1 MGMSDLITIQNF
13 CDRNDSEPMICSF
26 ETETIATPT
35 SPILHSMAR
44 MWLIT
49 EGEATVLINNKEY
62 CLKKGCCVG
71 VLPWQ
76 ITEVIDVKK
85 PITFYLVVYY
95 YDNVN
100 EIVKTFYN
108 PGSSRMSI
116 LCRIAE
122 RPMVELHDRA
132 YQQMQLL
139 FMQLENEV
147 YKQHTIDEKEE
158 TEENRA
164 LSNLFIMNKLVEIM
178 LVLMRYKKEPEKKEV
193 SIDASEIFLYLYS
206 HLNERVTLEQL
217 SQKFYMSESAIG
229 AYIKKTTG
237 LSFFDLMNEMRI
249 GRTMNYLLY
258 TDLTLEELAEILGFV
273 DSAHISKVFKARVGM
288 KASDYRKTYQKIGDR
303 CQISDRKVYYEIVAY
318 IYRHYTEDLKVSDL
332 SREFCV
338 TVKELNRILLYQVEM
353 TFHGYLNYIRVNKA
367 SELLLTTDKTV
378 LEIALEVGYNT
389 EKTLSR
395 NFIMVRHIT
404 PGKFRATMRL
414 QGIENT

>member
-1 MGMSDLITIQNF
+1 MSDLITIQNF

-164 LSNLFIMNKLVEIM
+164 LSNLFITNKLVEIM

-258 TDLTLEELAEILGFV
+258 TDLTREELAEILGFV

>member
-1 MGMSDLITIQNF
+1 
-13 CDRNDSEPMICSF
+13 
-26 ETETIATPT
+26 
-35 SPILHSMAR
+35 
-44 MWLIT
+44 
-49 EGEATVLINNKEY
+49 
-62 CLKKGCCVG
+62 
-71 VLPWQ
+71 
-76 ITEVIDVKK
+76 
-85 PITFYLVVYY
+85 
-95 YDNVN
+95 
-100 EIVKTFYN
+100 
-108 PGSSRMSI
+108 
-116 LCRIAE
+116 
-122 RPMVELHDRA
+122 
-132 YQQMQLL
+132 
-139 FMQLENEV
+139 
-147 YKQHTIDEKEE
+147 
-158 TEENRA
+158 
-164 LSNLFIMNKLVEIM
+164 
-178 LVLMRYKKEPEKKEV
+178 
-193 SIDASEIFLYLYS
+193 
-206 HLNERVTLEQL
+206 
-217 SQKFYMSESAIG
+217 
-229 AYIKKTTG
+229 
-237 LSFFDLMNEMRI
+237 
-249 GRTMNYLLY
+249 MNYLLY

-303 CQISDRKVYYEIVAY
+303 CQINDRKVYYEIVAY

>member
-1 MGMSDLITIQNF
+1 MSDLITIQNF

-26 ETETIATPT
+26 ETETISAPT

-44 MWLIT
+44 MWLIN
-49 EGEATVLINNKEY
+49 EGEGTVLINNKEY

-76 ITEVIDVKK
+76 ITEVIEVKK

-108 PGSSRMSI
+108 PGSIKMSI
-116 LCRIAE
+116 WRRITE
-122 RPMVELHDRA
+122 RPLVELHDRS
-132 YQQMQLL
+132 YQEMQRL
-139 FMQLENEV
+139 FMQLEDEV
-147 YKQHTIDEKEE
+147 HEIYKADAAEE
-158 TEENRA
+158 SEEDRA
-164 LSNLFIMNKLVEIM
+164 LRNLFITNKLVEIM
-178 LVLMRYKKEPEKKEV
+178 LVLMRYKKEPEKKEA

-206 HLNERVTLEQL
+206 HLNERVTLEEL
-217 SQKFYMSESAIG
+217 SHKFYMSESVIG
-229 AYIKKTTG
+229 AYIKRTTG

-258 TDLTLEELAEILGFV
+258 TDLTLEELSEILGFV
-273 DSAHISKVFKARVGM
+273 DSAHISKVFKARTGM

-303 CQISDRKVYYEIVAY
+303 CQIRDRKVYYEIVAY

-332 SREFCV
+332 SRKFCV
-338 TVKELNRILLYQVEM
+338 TVKNLNRILLYQVEM

-367 SELLLTTDKTV
+367 SEMLLTTDKTI
-378 LEIALEVGYNT
+378 LDIAMEVGYNT

-395 NFIMVRHIT
+395 NFIMIRHIT
-404 PGKFRATMRL
+404 PGKFRATMRF
-414 QGIENT
+414 QGIKNT